1 MIPILSSKQ
10 FQLYPYPTYV
20 TLQAKTE
27 YDFRPENDSVD
38 RVCVKCKLQYHCK
51 LFLHAPTGPMV
62 NLCNVSEH
70 FKAKN
75 WKKMSH
81 NRRI

>member
-1 MIPILSSKQ
+1 MFFLTIIPVAQEEAK
-10 FQLYPYPTYV
+10 TRYV

-27 YDFRPENDSVD
+27 YDFRPVNDSVD

-62 NLCNVSEH
+62 NLRNVSEH

-81 NRRI
+81 NIRI